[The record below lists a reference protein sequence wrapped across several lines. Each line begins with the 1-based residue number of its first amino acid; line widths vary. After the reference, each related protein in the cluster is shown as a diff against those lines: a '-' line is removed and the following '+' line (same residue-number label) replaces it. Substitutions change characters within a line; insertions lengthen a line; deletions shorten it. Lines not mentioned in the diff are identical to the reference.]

1 MAEFAHNLVRLRTE
15 KGITQ
20 EELAKRAGVTQAAIW
35 QYEKGLATPKLPIA
49 VRLADAL
56 GTTCEDLVCVKEETT

>member
-1 MAEFAHNLVRLRTE
+1 MAEFAHNLARLRTE

-35 QYEKGLATPKLPIA
+35 QYEKGLATPKVQIA
-49 VRLADAL
+49 VRLANIL
-56 GTTCEDLVCVKEETT
+56 GTTCEELIQNGGAE